1 MDSWESNSGP
11 YACVVSGFTTEPSH
25 APLKKK
31 IDLFIF
37 TYVCLCV
44 PACVYVYHDCAEEEG
59 TRSLRTGVRGG
70 CEPTDVGAEN
80 ST

>member
-11 YACVVSGFTTEPSH
+11 YACVVSVFTTEPSH

-44 PACVYVYHDCAEEEG
+44 PACVYVYHVCAEEEELELEVVV
-59 TRSLRTGVRGG
+59 SQLM
-70 CEPTDVGAEN
+70 
-80 ST
+80 